1 MVGGSERQWEMVGG
15 SERQW
20 EMVGGSEM
28 VGGHVMNTLMSDDY
42 YLFKVIIVIDTL
54 QSLTSSQFYA

>member
-1 MVGGSERQWEMVGG
+1 MVGG

-28 VGGHVMNTLMSDDY
+28 VGGLVMNTLMSDDY